1 MRSQRFADEIS
12 KICHKEGEPV
22 YITKNGKGDLVVM
35 SITRY
40 EKQEALLELYQKLSI
55 DIFEYIKDDNPDAAA
70 NFIERIDKAVSK
82 LESFSLLGT
91 IPKDERLQM
100 FGYRMLVI
108 GKYLAFYVIKDNII
122 EIRRI
127 IHGSR
132 KYSFLL

>member
-1 MRSQRFADEIS
+1 MS
-12 KICHKEGEPV
+12 KKYKIEYLPIAQE
-22 YITKNGKGDLVVM
+22 DL
-35 SITRY
+35 S
-40 EKQEALLELYQKLSI
+40 
-55 DIFEYIKDDNPDAAA
+55 DIFDYIKEDNPDAAA

-82 LESFSLLGT
+82 LELFPLLGT

-100 FGYRMLVI
+100 LGYRMLVI
-108 GKYLAFYVIKDNII
+108 GKYLAFYVIRGNII

>member
-1 MRSQRFADEIS
+1 MS
-12 KICHKEGEPV
+12 KKYKIEYLPIAQE
-22 YITKNGKGDLVVM
+22 DL
-35 SITRY
+35 
-40 EKQEALLELYQKLSI
+40 I

-82 LESFSLLGT
+82 LELFPLLGT
-91 IPKDERLQM
+91 IPKDERLQKV
-100 FGYRMLVI
+100 GYRMLVI
-108 GKYLAFYVIKDNII
+108 GNYLAFYVIRGNII

>member
-1 MRSQRFADEIS
+1 MS
-12 KICHKEGEPV
+12 KKYKIEYLP
-22 YITKNGKGDLVVM
+22 IAQDDL
-35 SITRY
+35 
-40 EKQEALLELYQKLSI
+40 I
-55 DIFEYIKDDNPDAAA
+55 DIFDYIKEDNPDAAA

-82 LESFSLLGT
+82 LELFPLLGI

-108 GKYLAFYVIKDNII
+108 GNYLAFYVIRGNII

-132 KYSFLL
+132 KCSFLL

>member
-1 MRSQRFADEIS
+1 MSEKY
-12 KICHKEGEPV
+12 KIEYLP
-22 YITKNGKGDLVVM
+22 IAQDDL
-35 SITRY
+35 
-40 EKQEALLELYQKLSI
+40 I
-55 DIFEYIKDDNPDAAA
+55 DIFVKEDNPDAAA

-108 GKYLAFYVIKDNII
+108 GNYLAFYVIKGNMI

>member
-1 MRSQRFADEIS
+1 MS
-12 KICHKEGEPV
+12 KKYKIEYLPIAQE
-22 YITKNGKGDLVVM
+22 DL
-35 SITRY
+35 
-40 EKQEALLELYQKLSI
+40 I

-82 LESFSLLGT
+82 LESFPLLGT

-108 GKYLAFYVIKDNII
+108 GNYLAFYVIRGNII